1 MMKNQYADIV
11 LQGRLMKMVDYDKI
25 LNQLEDNKRLH
36 EKVVKDGIDKLNRKL
51 RSDMYTVDNIVANSG
66 LGYKYHDLIDHKDKM
81 NSDLKR
87 NVNKS
92 FHQVDVELY
101 KLNNKLENESRMIN
115 YRYENKKENLLNQ
128 IKYKCQQ

>member
-1 MMKNQYADIV
+1 
-11 LQGRLMKMVDYDKI
+11 MVDYDKI
-25 LNQLEDNKRLH
+25 LNQLEDNKRLR
-36 EKVVKDGIDKLNRKL
+36 EKVVKDGVNKLNRKL
-51 RSDMYTVDNIVANSG
+51 RSDMYTVDNIVANSS